1 MTAAL
6 LPARVPM
13 RSDPSPLP
21 NPDPPPAPGPL
32 KHVPFLESPEFSVP
46 RKTQS
51 GGAQV
56 QGSPVGR
63 TLGKQAPPSTPSIS
77 LLLIKDWLRANGP
90 QTAPETWRT
99 GVLALASRWARLLA
113 LPVLQVC
120 AVGPSQV
127 DEAFLKE
134 YHFP

>member
-1 MTAAL
+1 M
-6 LPARVPM
+6 
-13 RSDPSPLP
+13 
-21 NPDPPPAPGPL
+21 
-32 KHVPFLESPEFSVP
+32 
-46 RKTQS
+46 
-51 GGAQV
+51 
-56 QGSPVGR
+56 GR

-120 AVGPSQV
+120 AVGPAQV